1 MKFILAI
8 ACLLFNSFLI
18 SAPISVEKAEIV
30 AANVYAE
37 RSNTGKTDGFR
48 VSSIDILDAESI
60 NLVYI
65 FQLSPNGFV
74 MVSGDDRVQPLLA
87 YSFESRLIM
96 DNMPTNLEWMLNAY
110 KQMVIDIRNL
120 QDSPT
125 EQISSQWT
133 KYLYGQNLNIR
144 NRNMRGP
151 LFESHWDQSGGWNNY
166 GPPADQSCEGDQ
178 APSGCVAV
186 SMSSIMHYWQ
196 YPTTGQGDNSC
207 YCGGY
212 GT

>member
-1 MKFILAI
+1 MKFIFAI
-8 ACLLFNSFLI
+8 TFLLFNSLLI
-18 SAPISVEKAEIV
+18 SAPISLEKAEIV
-30 AANVYAE
+30 AANIYAE

-48 VSSIDILDAESI
+48 ISSIDILDAGSI

-65 FQLSPNGFV
+65 FQLSPEGFV
-74 MVSGDDRVQPLLA
+74 IVSGDDRVQPLLA

-125 EQISSQWT
+125 EEISSQWA
-133 KYLYGQNLNIR
+133 KYLSGQNLNIR

-151 LFESHWDQSGGWNNY
+151 LFESH
-166 GPPADQSCEGDQ
+166 
-178 APSGCVAV
+178 
-186 SMSSIMHYWQ
+186 
-196 YPTTGQGDNSC
+196 
-207 YCGGY
+207 
-212 GT
+212 